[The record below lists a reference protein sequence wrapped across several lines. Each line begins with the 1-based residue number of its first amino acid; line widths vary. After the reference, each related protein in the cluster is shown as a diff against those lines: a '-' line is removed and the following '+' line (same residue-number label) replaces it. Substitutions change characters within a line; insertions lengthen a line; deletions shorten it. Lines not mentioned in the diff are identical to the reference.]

1 MKKSILNLVGISL
14 LFSCSSKST
23 SNTGGEGDTRT
34 EQVKMLDLQ
43 TYLLTKLSSDKSY
56 AFTSENPVKVG
67 GVKTEGAS
75 NEYRYLN
82 ALLGPNGEKV
92 KYFRYGSCCGFKT
105 PNGMIND
112 MGLLDRYGVCYEGSK
127 DTVSIYINMYDE
139 GNLYIPVGFT
149 AKK

>member
-1 MKKSILNLVGISL
+1 MKKSIFYLSCFVLF
-14 LFSCSSKST
+14 FSCSPKS
-23 SNTGGEGDTRT
+23 SPGSSGVGDTRT
-34 EQVKMLDLQ
+34 KEVKMLDLQ
-43 TYLLTKLSSDKSY
+43 TYLLTDQSTDQTY

-67 GVKTEGAS
+67 GIKTDGAS

-92 KYFRYGSCCGFKT
+92 KFFRYGSCCGFKT
-105 PNGMIND
+105 PNGLIND
-112 MGLLDRYGVCYEGSK
+112 AGLLDRYGVYYQGSK

-139 GNLYIPVGFT
+139 GDLYIPVGFT